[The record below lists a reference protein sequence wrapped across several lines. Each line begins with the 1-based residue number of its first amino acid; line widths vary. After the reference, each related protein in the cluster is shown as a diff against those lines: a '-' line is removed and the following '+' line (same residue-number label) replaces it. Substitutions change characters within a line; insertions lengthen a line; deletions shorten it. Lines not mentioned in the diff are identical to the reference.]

1 MSMFEGFPV
10 EVSPAFEGER
20 IRKESMYLEFGGP
33 SVPHKFEL
41 VRVRPLENVED
52 GKVEVVGPD
61 LSELKEGG
69 SYALGIV
76 ILVAGPKLDVD
87 LESVIERRVYLY
99 SNYIEGVMRLNQRYD
114 IWMRVSKSAFKKGL
128 TSFKWVGLALQKLF
142 KAEMPYIER
151 MQTTFITDADK
162 VADMYGEALRLYKM
176 RDEKVRG
183 MKDDDVNTF
192 YGCTL
197 CQSFAPNHV
206 CTITPQRIS
215 FCGAL
220 TWLDARAS
228 ANIDPKG
235 PNFPIDKGKCL
246 DSVNGEY
253 EGINEITEKKSMGSV
268 KRVYLYS
275 MFGYP
280 MTACGCFEAIAFYIP
295 EVDGIGVVHRPYK
308 QPAVN
313 GLTFATMAGQTGGGI
328 QAEGFLGIAVEFMRS
343 SKFFSADGGWKRI
356 AWLPSDLRQTIKD
369 AIPPELMDKIPT
381 EKDASNIQDLKRFL
395 IEKGHPL
402 GEKLKEAETS
412 ELVEEIQ
419 PTVTTQ
425 PLPIQTSTLAPVFPT
440 ASIPSGELV
449 SSVGGLE
456 GFEVIFEGTIK
467 IKKITLKR

>member
-1 MSMFEGFPV
+1 MFEGFPV

-20 IRKESMYLEFGGP
+20 IRKENMYVEFGGP

-41 VRVRPLENVED
+41 VRVKPFEDVED
-52 GKVEVVGPD
+52 GKVEVDGPD
-61 LSELKEGG
+61 ISELKEGE
-69 SYALGIV
+69 SYPLGIV
-76 ILVAGPKLDVD
+76 VKVAGSKLDID

-114 IWMRVSKSAFKKGL
+114 IWMRVSKSAYKKGL
-128 TSFKWVGLALQKLF
+128 TKFKWIGLALQKLF

-151 MQTTFITDADK
+151 MQTTFITNPDK
-162 VADMYGEALRLYKM
+162 VAGMYDDALRIYKM

-183 MKDDDVNTF
+183 MKDDDVEIF

-235 PNFPIDKGKCL
+235 PNFPINKGKCL
-246 DSVNGEY
+246 DPINGEY
-253 EGINEITEKKSMGSV
+253 EGINEVTEKKSMGTV

-280 MTACGCFEAIAFYIP
+280 MTACGCFECIAFYIP

-308 QPAVN
+308 QPTVN

-328 QAEGFLGIAVEFMRS
+328 QAEGFLGIAIEFMRS
-343 SKFFSADGGWKRI
+343 SKFFSADGGWNRI
-356 AWLPSDLRQTIKD
+356 AWLPSDLKQSVKD
-369 AIPPELMDKIPT
+369 AIPADLFDKIAT
-381 EKDASNIQDLKRFL
+381 EKDASSIEGLEKILVEKR
-395 IEKGHPL
+395 HPL
-402 GEKLKEAETS
+402 AEKVGKTEAP
-412 ELVEEIQ
+412 ELVEEKPAVAEI
-419 PTVTTQ
+419 P
-425 PLPIQTSTLAPVFPT
+425 PIQTQSLTPILPAISNSLGEIVAT
-440 ASIPSGELV
+440 AS
-449 SSVGGLE
+449 GLG

-467 IKKITLKR
+467 LKKITLRR

>member
-1 MSMFEGFPV
+1 MFEGFPV

-20 IRKESMYLEFGGP
+20 IRKESMFLEFGGP
-33 SVPHKFEL
+33 DVRHKFEL
-41 VRVRPLENVED
+41 VRVKPLEEVED

-61 LSELKEGG
+61 ISDLMAGG
-69 SYALGIV
+69 SYPLGIV
-76 ILVAGPKLDVD
+76 IYVAGPKLDVD

-114 IWMRVSKSAFKKGL
+114 IWMRVSKTAFKKGL
-128 TSFKWVGLALQKLF
+128 TTFKWIGLALQKLF
-142 KAEMPYIER
+142 KAELPYIER
-151 MQTTFITDADK
+151 MQTTFITK
-162 VADMYGEALRLYKM
+162 PEEVAKMYDDALRIYKE

-183 MKDDDVNTF
+183 MKDETADVF

-246 DSVNGEY
+246 DEVNGEY
-253 EGINEITEKKSMGSV
+253 QGVNETTEKKSMGSV

-280 MTACGCFEAIAFYIP
+280 MTACGCFECIAFYIP
-295 EVDGIGVVHRPYK
+295 EVDGIAIVHRPYK
-308 QPAVN
+308 QPTVN

-343 SKFFSADGGWKRI
+343 KKFFSADGGWKRI
-356 AWLPSDLRQTIKD
+356 VWLPSDLKNSVKD
-369 AIPPELMDKIPT
+369 AIPTELFEKIAT
-381 EKDASNIQDLKRFL
+381 EKDVSNIQELTRFL
-395 IEKGHPL
+395 VEKGHPL
-402 GEKLKEAETS
+402 GEEIKQAEARVEEPILAHSVAPEIPQLDSAPPMNMPQQEISLTAAETAT
-412 ELVEEIQ
+412 LEI
-419 PTVTTQ
+419 
-425 PLPIQTSTLAPVFPT
+425 SFD
-440 ASIPSGELV
+440 G
-449 SSVGGLE
+449 
-456 GFEVIFEGTIK
+456 K
-467 IKKITLKR
+467 IRIGKITLRR

>member
-1 MSMFEGFPV
+1 MF
-10 EVSPAFEGER
+10 
-20 IRKESMYLEFGGP
+20 LEFGGP
-33 SVPHKFEL
+33 DVRHKFEL
-41 VRVRPLENVED
+41 VRVKPLEEVED
-52 GKVEVVGPD
+52 GKVEVIGPD
-61 LSELKEGG
+61 ISELKAGG
-69 SYALGIV
+69 SYPLGIL
-76 ILVAGPKLDVD
+76 IHVAGPKLDVD

-128 TSFKWVGLALQKLF
+128 TTFKWIGLALQKLF
-142 KAEMPYIER
+142 KAELPYIER
-151 MQTTFITDADK
+151 MQTTFITNPEEVTK
-162 VADMYGEALRLYKM
+162 MYDDALRLYKE

-183 MKDDDVNTF
+183 MKDETSDVF

-253 EGINEITEKKSMGSV
+253 EGVNQVTEKKSMGSV

-280 MTACGCFEAIAFYIP
+280 MTACGCFECIAFYIP
-295 EVDGIGVVHRPYK
+295 EVDGIAVVHRPYK
-308 QPAVN
+308 QPTVN

-343 SKFFSADGGWKRI
+343 KKFFSADGGWERI
-356 AWLPSDLRQTIKD
+356 VWLPSDLKNSVKD
-369 AIPPELMDKIPT
+369 AIPTELFDKIPT
-381 EKDASNIQDLKRFL
+381 EKDVTNIQELTKFL
-395 IEKGHPL
+395 VDKGHPM
-402 GEKLKEAETS
+402 GEKLKQAEAK
-412 ELVEEIQ
+412 VEE
-419 PTVTTQ
+419 
-425 PLPIQTSTLAPVFPT
+425 PLVADSTAPETPEMHEFES
-440 ASIPSGELV
+440 A
-449 SSVGGLE
+449 SSVNMPMEELALAAGETGA
-456 GFEVIFEGTIK
+456 FEITFEGKIK
-467 IKKITLKR
+467 IGKITLRR

>member
-1 MSMFEGFPV
+1 MFEGFPV

-20 IRKESMYLEFGGP
+20 IRKENMFVEFGGP
-33 SVPHKFEL
+33 NVSHKFEL
-41 VRVRPLENVED
+41 VRVKPLEDVED
-52 GKVEVVGPD
+52 GKVEVLGPD
-61 LSELKEGG
+61 ISELKEGG
-69 SYALGIV
+69 SYPLGIV
-76 ILVAGPKLDVD
+76 IRVAGPKLDVD

-99 SNYIEGVMRLNQRYD
+99 SNYIEGLMRLNQRYD
-114 IWMRVSKSAFKKGL
+114 IWMRISRSSFKKGL
-128 TSFKWVGLALQKLF
+128 NTFKWIGLALQKLF

-151 MQTTFITDADK
+151 MQTTFITNSEE
-162 VADMYGEALRLYKM
+162 VARMYDEALRLYKL

-183 MKDDDVNTF
+183 MKDEGVDIY

-235 PNFPIDKGKCL
+235 PNFPIEKGKCL

-253 EGINEITEKKSMGSV
+253 EGVNEITKKKSMGTV
-268 KRVYLYS
+268 KKVYLYS

-280 MTACGCFEAIAFYIP
+280 MTACGCFECIAFYIP

-308 QPAVN
+308 QPTVN

-343 SKFFSADGGWKRI
+343 EKFFSADGGWKRI
-356 AWLPSDLRQTIKD
+356 AWLPSDLKQSVKD
-369 AIPPELMDKIPT
+369 AIPPELFEKIPT
-381 EKDASNIQDLKRFL
+381 EKDVSNIEELKSFL
-395 IEKGHPL
+395 VERRHSL
-402 GEKLKEAETS
+402 GEKIEEAAKV
-412 ELVEEIQ
+412 VEEP
-419 PTVTTQ
+419 PTAVE
-425 PLPIQTSTLAPVFPT
+425 PIPVQTAELTPVVPT
-440 ASIPSGELV
+440 ASMPMTELV
-449 SSVGGLE
+449 PATIDHGSLE
-456 GFEVIFEGTIK
+456 IIFEGTIK
-467 IKKITLKR
+467 IRKIAVKR